1 MTTPTPTADDTG
13 RPDGIDRRDALRK
26 LAVGGA
32 VVWSAPL
39 IAKTAGATSASS
51 CTTNV
56 VDWELYNV
64 GDTFTSTTV
73 GGITMSINSP
83 DFFGGSGLLAG
94 GGRDRKV
101 QPAPFGSINRNSL
114 MFEQLPRTGGG
125 QNIVFTFSQTVYNI
139 NFVITDIDN
148 FSQNGAGW
156 SDRIT
161 INSPATYTYATTS
174 TQWTGTS
181 NIIGNG
187 TSSGTTT
194 TTGPFRNSNGNNNY
208 QDNSPAGNIE
218 ITMPGP
224 LTSFSFTFSC
234 ANIQHG
240 GNQRVNFSNISF
252 CG

>member
-83 DFFGGSGLLAG
+83 DFFGGSG
-94 GGRDRKV
+94 
-101 QPAPFGSINRNSL
+101 
-114 MFEQLPRTGGG
+114 
-125 QNIVFTFSQTVYNI
+125 
-139 NFVITDIDN
+139 
-148 FSQNGAGW
+148 
-156 SDRIT
+156 
-161 INSPATYTYATTS
+161 
-174 TQWTGTS
+174 
-181 NIIGNG
+181 
-187 TSSGTTT
+187 
-194 TTGPFRNSNGNNNY
+194 
-208 QDNSPAGNIE
+208 
-218 ITMPGP
+218 
-224 LTSFSFTFSC
+224 
-234 ANIQHG
+234 
-240 GNQRVNFSNISF
+240 
-252 CG
+252 